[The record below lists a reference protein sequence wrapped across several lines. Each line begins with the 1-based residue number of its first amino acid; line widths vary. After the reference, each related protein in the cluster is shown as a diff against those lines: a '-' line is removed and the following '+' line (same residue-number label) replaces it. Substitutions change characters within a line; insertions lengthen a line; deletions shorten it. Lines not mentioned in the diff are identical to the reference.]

1 MCNSIQYSVCPPF
14 AAREIANEKYGIKN
28 LTKVTERIL
37 VEMSKD
43 TELLTNLITVS
54 NNIRCYVVAVHLIKN
69 VMYHGNVIILLQI
82 SLLRRTPSDRI
93 HGDWFHARPHPGRPG
108 GERRTHRILN

>member
-1 MCNSIQYSVCPPF
+1 MIHCVAGQVLVQLNSVFGVSSVRRLDGP
-14 AAREIANEKYGIKN
+14 E
-28 LTKVTERIL
+28 
-37 VEMSKD
+37 
-43 TELLTNLITVS
+43 
-54 NNIRCYVVAVHLIKN
+54 VAVHLIKN

-108 GERRTHRILN
+108 GERWTH